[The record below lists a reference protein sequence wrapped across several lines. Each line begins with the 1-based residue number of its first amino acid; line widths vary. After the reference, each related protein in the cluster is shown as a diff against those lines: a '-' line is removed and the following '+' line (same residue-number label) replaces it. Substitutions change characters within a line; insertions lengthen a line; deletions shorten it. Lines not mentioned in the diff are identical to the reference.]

1 MLLMVMAYTTW
12 QAMSGNG
19 VLIGMVKATTLPPP
33 IRIHKGRTQ
42 ACVGCCVGV
51 LGSTLRAACVVL
63 TAATA
68 MLMMGTASTVFA
80 VCQDFRTAGPFT
92 PVRAQH
98 GLYCFTTCW

>member
-1 MLLMVMAYTTW
+1 MGMAYTTW

-33 IRIHKGRTQ
+33 IRIHKGRTL
-42 ACVGCCVGV
+42 VHKDGECCVGV
-51 LGSTLRAACVVL
+51 LGPTVRSACVLL
-63 TAATA
+63 TASSAI
-68 MLMMGTASTVFA
+68 LIIGSTPTDFA